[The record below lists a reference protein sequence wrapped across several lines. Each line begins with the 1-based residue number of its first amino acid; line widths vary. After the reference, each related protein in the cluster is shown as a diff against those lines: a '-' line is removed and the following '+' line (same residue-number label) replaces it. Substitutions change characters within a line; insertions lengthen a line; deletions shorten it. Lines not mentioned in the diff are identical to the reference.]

1 MDVLYARLEEL
12 REQAE
17 GELRAALTPSGE
29 GPGGTYQARLE
40 RDVLVAE
47 RSGLLAAFNSGE
59 RGLCFGRL
67 VFQDGRDHH
76 IGRIGMRRDDPDRTP
91 LVIDWRAE
99 LARPFYLAT
108 GHTPMGLRRRRH
120 ITSEG
125 RTVTALHDEI
135 LDLTDR
141 ERTGHE
147 GTDAD
152 AVLLSSLGAA
162 RTGRM
167 HDIVQTI
174 QAEQDRIIRAPHQ
187 GVMVVEGG
195 PGTGKTVVALH
206 RAAYLLYAQ
215 RELLARRAVLIVGPN
230 PAFLG
235 YIGEVL
241 PSLGETGVLMATP
254 GELFPGVRATG
265 TDTPEAAEVKGRTEM
280 AGALAACVRDRQ
292 TLPEPATVVATEDGD
307 LLLDA
312 DLVALARQEARETRL
327 PHNLARPTFAFRVI
341 DELTAQL
348 ADRIGADPYG
358 GPNLLGADDIAQLG
372 VSVAAAPEVRA
383 AIDALWPQLTPERL
397 VADFLA
403 DPVHLSEADA
413 AAIRREGGPWTPA
426 DVPLLDEAAELLGE
440 DDSAARARE
449 EAERQ
454 QRVEYAQG
462 VLDLSYGSRTQEF
475 EDRDDEDS
483 EVLGAHDLIDA
494 ERLADRSEEADHRS
508 AAERA
513 AADRTW
519 AFGHIIVDEAQELS
533 PMAWRLLMRRS
544 PTRSMTLVG
553 DPAQTAE
560 PGGTGSWERILA
572 PYVGDRWEHIRLGVN
587 YRTPSQI
594 MDVAAGVL
602 RAVDPAFRPPRSIR
616 TTENRPWV
624 HTVDG
629 GIGAG
634 SATGTTTGTDGAG
647 SVTGAGAGVGT
658 GPGTGTGTGTGTEA
672 ARDTAAAL
680 AAGVAETV
688 AREAALLGD
697 AAGEGRL
704 AVITP
709 RERVAA
715 LAATLPEASAGPR
728 PDLTRPVVVLD
739 PRQAK
744 GLEFDTV
751 IVAEPAEFGV
761 SDLYVALTRATQRL
775 GIVHAAPLPTGLGP
789 GLTSWTDPGTGD
801 GSGSGSGARN
811 GHGAGVGSGAG
822 G

>member
-1 MDVLYARLEEL
+1 MNVLYARLEEL

-17 GELRAALTPSGE
+17 DALRSAMAPAGEAG
-29 GPGGTYQARLE
+29 GGTFQARLE

-47 RSGLLAAFNSGE
+47 QSGLLAAFNAGE

-67 VFQDGRDHH
+67 VFRDGRDHH
-76 IGRIGMRRDDPDRTP
+76 IGRIGIRRDDAERTP
-91 LVIDWRAE
+91 LVIDWRADV
-99 LARPFYLAT
+99 ARPFYLAT

-120 ITSEG
+120 ITTEG
-125 RTVTALHDEI
+125 QKVTALHDEI
-135 LDLTDR
+135 LDLGDS
-141 ERTGHE
+141 ERTGYE
-147 GTDAD
+147 GSDAD
-152 AVLLSSLGAA
+152 AVLLASLDAA

-187 GVMVVEGG
+187 GVLVVEGG

-254 GELFPGVRATG
+254 GELFPGVTATA
-265 TDTPEAAEVKGRTEM
+265 TDTPEAAEVKGRAEM
-280 AGALAACVRDRQ
+280 ADALARYLRDRQ
-292 TLPEPATVVATEDGD
+292 TLPEPGTVIGTEDGD

-312 DLVALARQEARETRL
+312 DIITLARHQARETKL
-327 PHNLARPTFAFRVI
+327 PHNLARPHFAFRVI

-348 ADRIGADPYG
+348 ADRIGADPFG
-358 GPNLLGADDIAQLG
+358 GPNFLGPDDIAQLG
-372 VSVAAAPEVRA
+372 VSVAASGEVQA
-383 AIDALWPQLTPERL
+383 AIDELWPLLTPQEL
-397 VADFLA
+397 VAGFLA
-403 DPVHLSEADA
+403 DPVHLPEADA
-413 AAIRREGGPWTPA
+413 EAIRRTGGEWTTA

-440 DDSAARARE
+440 DDSAARARA

-454 QRVEYAQG
+454 ERVAYAQG

-475 EDRDDEDS
+475 EDRDDEES
-483 EVLGAHDLIDA
+483 EVLAAHDLINA
-494 ERLADRSEEADHRS
+494 ERLADRAEEADHRS

-533 PMAWRLLMRRS
+533 PMAWRLLMRRC

-560 PGGTGSWERILA
+560 PGSCGSWEEILQ
-572 PYVGDRWEHIRLGVN
+572 PYVGERWEHVRLGVN

-602 RAVDPAFRPPRSIR
+602 RAGDPSFRPPRSIR
-616 TTENRPWV
+616 TTDSAPWAHRV
-624 HTVDG
+624 PEEKELADAV
-629 GIGAG
+629 
-634 SATGTTTGTDGAG
+634 
-647 SVTGAGAGVGT
+647 
-658 GPGTGTGTGTGTEA
+658 
-672 ARDTAAAL
+672 AAA
-680 AAGVAETV
+680 V
-688 AREAALLGD
+688 AREAAELGD
-697 AAGEGRL
+697 EAGQGRL
-704 AVITP
+704 AVIAP
-709 RERVAA
+709 GELVEP
-715 LAATLPEASAGPR
+715 LAAALPEASAGPR
-728 PDLTRPVVVLD
+728 PDLTRPVVVLG

-744 GLEFDTV
+744 GLEFDAV
-751 IVAEPAEFGV
+751 IVVEPAEFGV

-775 GIVHAAPLPTGLGP
+775 GVVHAAELPAGLGAGLVP
-789 GLTSWTDPGTGD
+789 GPGGPGEPGD
-801 GSGSGSGARN
+801 GVRAR
-811 GHGAGVGSGAG
+811 AED
-822 G
+822 